1 MEEKVNQRVLLT
13 KKLLKNSL
21 MELLAAQSIHKIS
34 IKALCEHAG
43 INRSTFYKYYGSQY
57 DVLKE
62 IEEDSVQGII
72 SILEGQPK
80 SKVNALREI
89 CCYLNQN
96 ALYVRPLINNSNE
109 SEFISMILNH
119 PFIQREIQKS
129 TEAFYDA
136 AQLEYVYDYIIFG
149 TARIIQVWIN
159 KKERESGEEI
169 AALLAGLMRISE

>member
-21 MELLAAQSIHKIS
+21 MELLATQSIHKIS

-62 IEEDSVQGII
+62 IEDDAVGDIL
-72 SILEGQPK
+72 SILESQPENK
-80 SKVNALREI
+80 ANALREI

-96 ALYVRPLINNSNE
+96 VLYVRPLINNSNE
-109 SEFISMILNH
+109 SEFIYMILNH
-119 PFIQREIQKS
+119 PTIQQEIQKS
-129 TEAFYDA
+129 TEAFYGT
-136 AQLEYVYDYIIFG
+136 AQLAYVYEYIVFG

-169 AALLAGLMRISE
+169 AALLADLMRIS